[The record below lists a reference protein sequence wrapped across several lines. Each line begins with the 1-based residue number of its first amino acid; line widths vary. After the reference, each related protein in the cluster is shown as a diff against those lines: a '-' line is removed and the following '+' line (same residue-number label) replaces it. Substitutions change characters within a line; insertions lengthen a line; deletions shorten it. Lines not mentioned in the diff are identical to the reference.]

1 MDGSIPQE
9 AIIEHC
15 RLYEQRIQ
23 TFGGLDMVIMG
34 IGREGNIGMN
44 EPGSHASSTTRL
56 ILVDATSRSEAARNI
71 GVDNLPPCSI
81 TMGINTIMGARKIYM
96 LAWGRRQSRHH
107 PKRDRR

>member
-1 MDGSIPQE
+1 
-9 AIIEHC
+9 
-15 RLYEQRIQ
+15 
-23 TFGGLDMVIMG
+23 MVIMG

-81 TMGINTIMGARKIYM
+81 TWVSTPLWEQERFTCWLGEKTKQTSSEAR
-96 LAWGRRQSRHH
+96 
-107 PKRDRR
+107 